1 MPTATPCCSLRQRN
15 LPTDSRYPTVNQHSL
30 SRIVVEP
37 NVAVASIMN
46 VNSRDC
52 PGLAITTLEG
62 RKVGIYA
69 QDGLGFILYDYSAQR
84 RLGICSFD

>member
-1 MPTATPCCSLRQRN
+1 MERILKR
-15 LPTDSRYPTVNQHSL
+15 LSL
-30 SRIVVEP
+30 SRIVIEP
-37 NVAVASIMN
+37 NMAGASIMN
-46 VNSRDC
+46 VNTRDC
-52 PGLAITTLEG
+52 PGVAITTLEG

>member
-1 MPTATPCCSLRQRN
+1 MAG
-15 LPTDSRYPTVNQHSL
+15 
-30 SRIVVEP
+30 
-37 NVAVASIMN
+37 ASIMN

-69 QDGLGFILYDYSAQR
+69 QDGLGFILYDRGGWVSVPST
-84 RLGICSFD
+84 SFLYPGS

>member
-1 MPTATPCCSLRQRN
+1 M
-15 LPTDSRYPTVNQHSL
+15 
-30 SRIVVEP
+30 
-37 NVAVASIMN
+37 AVASIMN
-46 VNSRDC
+46 VNTRDC
-52 PGLAITTLEG
+52 PGVAITTLEG